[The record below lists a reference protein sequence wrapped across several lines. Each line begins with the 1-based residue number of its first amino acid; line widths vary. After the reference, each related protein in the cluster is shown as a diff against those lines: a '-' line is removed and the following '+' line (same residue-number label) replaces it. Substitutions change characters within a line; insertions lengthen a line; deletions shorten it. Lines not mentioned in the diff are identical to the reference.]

1 MPLKNMPLGT
11 GVVSW
16 LLAAFLV
23 ATANLTF
30 FDHTTAV
37 YGFADNAAFLV
48 SQTLVLLA
56 VMVFVTNVFSLV
68 LPFRVVATVL
78 LLVAAPAAYFMDTFG
93 SIIDTEMIRNVVQ
106 TDVNEAGDLMSAGFL
121 IKLGLLGILPAAV
134 IWLIPLQRRRF
145 VRREMMLAATAA
157 LAVVVALGCM
167 LPFSDAYASFF
178 REHKPL
184 RYYTNPTYPIYSSVK
199 FLVDSN
205 KTAADQTYREVVE
218 KAEISPEDES
228 HELVVVV
235 VGETARADHFGL
247 LGYDRDTT
255 PQLSKRDNIVGFT
268 QAKSCGT
275 STAISVPCMFS
286 LSRRDEFNIKTAEQT
301 ENVLD
306 ILVKAG
312 VNVIWRDN
320 NSGSQGVAGRITYQ
334 NFKHADANPDCD
346 DVECRDTGML
356 AGLAGLVDGAAKDTL
371 IVLHQMGSHGPAYF
385 KRYPPE
391 FETFTPVC
399 KSIEL
404 QNCSNEEIVN
414 AFDNTIV
421 YTDYVLD
428 QAIRFLEKHQDTYE
442 TTLIYMSDHGESLGE
457 MGVYLHGMPYWIAPE
472 AQTHVPLIVWAGPSS
487 DIDLDALRD
496 IRDAP
501 VAHDDFS
508 RILLDSFEVA
518 VDADHPIGNAM
529 AIPLKPESDHD

>member
-1 MPLKNMPLGT
+1 MPPGI
-11 GVVSW
+11 GVVTW

-23 ATANLTF
+23 ATANLSFYANTS
-30 FDHTTAV
+30 AV
-37 YGFADNAAFLV
+37 YSFAENAAFLV

-56 VMVFVTNVFSLV
+56 VMVFVTSIFSLI
-68 LPFRVVATVL
+68 LPFRLVATVL
-78 LLVAAPAAYFMDTFG
+78 LMVAAPAAYFMDTFG
-93 SIIDTEMIRNVVQ
+93 TIIDSEMIRNAVQ
-106 TDVNEAGDLMSAGFL
+106 TDVNEAGDLISAGFL
-121 IKLGLLGILPAAV
+121 VKLGLLGILPAV
-134 IWLIPLQRRRF
+134 VVWLIPLKHRSF
-145 VRREMMLAATAA
+145 IRREIMLAATAT
-157 LAVVVALGCM
+157 LAVIVALGCM

-184 RYYTNPTYPIYSSVK
+184 RYYTNPTYPIYSGVK
-199 FLVDSN
+199 FLIAGN
-205 KTAADQTYREVVE
+205 KTAADRSYRQVVE
-218 KAEISPEDES
+218 KAEIPAEDES
-228 HELVVVV
+228 HELVIVV

-247 LGYDRDTT
+247 LGYGRDTT
-255 PQLSKRDNIVGFT
+255 PLLSKRENIVGFT
-268 QAKSCGT
+268 NAKSCGT

-286 LSRRDEFNIKTAEQT
+286 LSSRNDFKIETADQT

-306 ILVKAG
+306 VLVKAG
-312 VNVIWRDN
+312 VNVVWRDN

-334 NFKHADANPDCD
+334 NYKNADVNPDCD

-356 AGLAGLVDGAAKDTL
+356 SGLSDIVDAKPRDTL

-385 KRYPPE
+385 KRYPSD

-399 KSIEL
+399 RSIEL
-404 QNCSNEEIVN
+404 QQCSDEEIIN

-428 QAIRFLEKHQDTYE
+428 QAIRFLEDHQDNYE

-472 AQTHVPLIVWAGPSS
+472 AQTHVPLIVWAGKSS

-496 IRDAP
+496 IRNTP

-518 VDADHPIGNAM
+518 IDDGHPIENAL
-529 AIPLKPESDHD
+529 AIPLKSESYHD